1 MENEREHIYLAALLH
16 DIGKF
21 YQRVDTGSVSTS
33 EYLSQSNKTESAFL
47 PQNKGIYTHKHC
59 LWTAQFIDDYRSVF
73 RNLIGAD
80 SSNLTDKNNLL
91 NLTACHHLPKEQLSP
106 LGQFIK
112 EADCLSSGMDRDTE
126 EAYKDERD
134 ENRWDSFKTKRM
146 TSILETVCKKDITV
160 NWHLP
165 VDKLNLTKSFFPKQ
179 TFDTPPNYT
188 QLWQDFISE
197 FKFIQANTYRA
208 FSETLLNLLYK
219 YASCIPASTINF
231 PDVSLYDHSKT
242 TAALAI
248 CLYDFNQSNEQSDE
262 PFLLIGAD
270 FSGIQSWLYQIV
282 SKYAGKNQKG
292 RSFFLR
298 ILSDSVVRYL
308 LKELNLFQAN
318 VVYNSG
324 GGFYLIAPNTAFVR
338 EKLQEAINTIEEKI
352 FDSFGVSLYVALD
365 AVPVSK
371 DTLMHRNGKNL
382 GITWGELFNKKDR
395 KKACKYASI
404 IEKNYSNFFQ
414 GIMQGGDVQ
423 RDEITGEEFL
433 PDEKKAP
440 DSELVIRQDTYTQIR
455 LGKALRETDYMV
467 VSEEEIPYWK
477 DEVSLNPAG
486 LGFYY
491 YFLTEQDLKNKQEYL
506 QASADKVSVIT
517 FNGKKEGNCD
527 FMLSVDGINNIYGF
541 EFYGGNEFN
550 GQTFEEMAENP
561 NFSRLGV
568 LRMDVDNLGFIFQKG
583 ISPERA
589 TLSRFAALSRS
600 FDYFFSG
607 YLNTIWE
614 ETQPDRSFI
623 VYSGG
628 DDLFIAGSWDATIA
642 LAKKIQTDFREFT
655 CYNTAFGISGGIALL
670 PAKYPI
676 MKGAEESAEE
686 EHKAKKHSVRKVDKN
701 AVSFMDMP
709 LNWEKEF
716 PVVEKLKT
724 EIFRLTNEE
733 IIPKSFISK
742 IMVHAQNAKI
752 KEHKIQ
758 QSKTYWM
765 LIYDL
770 NRMKERIKNEI
781 AKKMINCCIME
792 ICGNNATLNDSPIET
807 DYHLLELWAFAS
819 RWAELEIRTS
829 E

>member
-21 YQRVDTGSVSTS
+21 YQRADTGSVSTS
-33 EYLSQSNKTESAFL
+33 KYLSQTNKTEHVFL
-47 PQNKGIYTHKHC
+47 PQYEGVYTHKHC

-73 RNLIGAD
+73 KNLTGAD

-91 NLTACHHLPKEQLSP
+91 NLTACHHLREEQLSL

-126 EAYKDERD
+126 EAYKDEQD

-160 NWHLP
+160 SRHLP
-165 VDKLNLTKSFFPKQ
+165 VDKLNLTKSFFPKE
-179 TFDTPPNYT
+179 TFDTTPDYT

-219 YASCIPASTINF
+219 YTSCIPASTINF

-248 CLYDFNQSNEQSDE
+248 CLYDFNQSNGQPDE

-270 FSGIQSWLYQIV
+270 FSGIQSYLYQIV
-282 SKYAGKNQKG
+282 SKYAGKNLKG

-318 VVYNSG
+318 VIYNSG

-338 EKLQEAINTIEEKI
+338 ERLQKLANTIETKF
-352 FDSFGVSLYVALD
+352 FDSFGTALFVALD

-382 GITWGELFNKKDR
+382 GVAWGELFNKKDR
-395 KKACKYASI
+395 KKACKYASV
-404 IEKNYSNFFQ
+404 IEENYSKFFQ
-414 GIMQGGDVQ
+414 GIMQGGNTQ

-433 PDEKKAP
+433 PNEKKAP
-440 DSELVIRQDTYTQIR
+440 NSELVIKQDTYTQIR
-455 LGKALRETDYMV
+455 LGKALRETDYMIV
-467 VSEEEIPYWK
+467 AEEEIPYWK
-477 DEVSLNPAG
+477 NEVSLNPAG

-491 YFLTEQDLKNKQEYL
+491 YFLREQDLKNKQEYL

-517 FNGKKEGNCD
+517 FNGKKGNCD
-527 FMLSVDGINNIYGF
+527 FMSSLDGINNIYGL

-550 GQTFEEMAENP
+550 GQTFEEMTENP

-568 LRMDVDNLGFIFQKG
+568 LRMDVDNLGDIFQKG

-589 TLSRFAALSRS
+589 TLSRYTALSRS

-607 YLNTIWE
+607 YLNTIWK
-614 ETQPDRSFI
+614 ETQPERSFI

-628 DDLFIAGSWDATIA
+628 DDVFIAGSWDATIA
-642 LAKKIQTDFREFT
+642 LAKKIRTDFSEFT
-655 CYNTAFGISGGIALL
+655 CYNTAFSISGGIAIL

-686 EHKAKKHSVRKVDKN
+686 EHNAKKHSVRNVDKN

-716 PVVEKLKT
+716 PVVENLKT
-724 EIFRLTNEE
+724 EITRLINGEF
-733 IIPKSFISK
+733 IPKSFISK
-742 IMVHAQNAKI
+742 IMAHARNAGI
-752 KEHKIQ
+752 KDHKIQ
-758 QSKTYWM
+758 RIKTYWM
-765 LIYDL
+765 LTYDL
-770 NRMKERIKNEI
+770 NRMKERIKNET
-781 AKKMINCCIME
+781 AREMINSCIME
-792 ICGNNATLNDSPIET
+792 ICGDKPTLNNSPIET
-807 DYHLLELWAFAS
+807 DYHPLELWALAS
-819 RWAELEIRTS
+819 RWAELEIRINN
-829 E
+829 